1 MLDWLIIGGGI
12 HGTHLSFQLVGRG
25 GAAADRVRV
34 LDPHAAPLAR
44 WDQFTRAVGMEYLR
58 SPIVHN
64 LHWDQGALGLF
75 SRIHEGAPDVRF
87 IPPYGRPSLPLFN
100 RHSAHIV
107 QKFGLDRLR
116 VQGWAKGL
124 HRVSDGWRVET
135 DHGDLKARRVV
146 LALGLSEQP
155 HTPDWAKALPAD
167 APIRHIFSPGFD
179 RNSLTGQIAVVGGGI
194 TAAQVA
200 LALAEEN
207 PGQVALI
214 RRHAERVHDFDAD
227 TGWMNAINLAGF
239 AKITDW
245 AERRRVIKQ
254 ARHRGSVPPEVAE
267 GLRAAVQVGALEL
280 ITASVDS
287 AKAEGSTVTLCL
299 HTGEHRRFDHV
310 VLATGFDQHRPGG
323 KFLDDAVAE
332 YSLPT
337 APDGYPIVSPSLAW
351 SDGLYVSGP
360 LAELEVGPASR
371 NILGARMS
379 GNRIYD
385 AL

>member
-1 MLDWLIIGGGI
+1 MLDWLIVGGGI

-25 GAAADRVRV
+25 AVAADRVRV
-34 LDPHAAPLAR
+34 LDPHAAPLVR

-87 IPPYGRPSLPLFN
+87 IPPFGRPSLPLFN

-124 HRVSDGWRVET
+124 QRVSDGWRVET

-155 HTPDWAKALPAD
+155 HTPDWAKALPTE
-167 APIRHIFSPGFD
+167 APIRHIFSPEFD
-179 RNSLTGQIAVVGGGI
+179 RTSLTGQIAVVGGGI

-227 TGWMNAINLAGF
+227 TGWMNAINLTGF
-239 AKITDW
+239 AK
-245 AERRRVIKQ
+245 
-254 ARHRGSVPPEVAE
+254 
-267 GLRAAVQVGALEL
+267 
-280 ITASVDS
+280 
-287 AKAEGSTVTLCL
+287 
-299 HTGEHRRFDHV
+299 
-310 VLATGFDQHRPGG
+310 
-323 KFLDDAVAE
+323 
-332 YSLPT
+332 
-337 APDGYPIVSPSLAW
+337 
-351 SDGLYVSGP
+351 
-360 LAELEVGPASR
+360 
-371 NILGARMS
+371 
-379 GNRIYD
+379 
-385 AL
+385 